1 MLYAVAPRRSSF
13 LELVREPEAWN
24 FARYATVCP
33 AVRMSRRRFSRLG
46 PRVASA
52 IVLVGCVVLAPS
64 LSVASGFMLCVGAEG
79 HAHLEQ
85 LTDACCSN
93 GGSVAASGSMA
104 PVSAGHEECR
114 ECTDLVRDADA
125 DRQRETL
132 EPDGSP
138 GDDVA
143 PGDPGCAVASVMSTS
158 NLSARASLRANAH
171 PGPEVTTVVQRL

>member
-1 MLYAVAPRRSSF
+1 M
-13 LELVREPEAWN
+13 
-24 FARYATVCP
+24 
-33 AVRMSRRRFSRLG
+33 M
-46 PRVASA
+46 
-52 IVLVGCVVLAPS
+52 LVGCVVMAPS

-93 GGSVAASGSMA
+93 GGSVAAFGAKA
-104 PVSAGHEECR
+104 PVGAGHEECG

-125 DRQRETL
+125 DRLRETV
-132 EPDGSP
+132 EPDGPP

-143 PGDPGCAVASVMSTS
+143 PGDPGRAVTSVTSTS
-158 NLSARASLRANAH
+158 SLAARASLRANAH